1 MATKADLYKEVK
13 SKEAF
18 LLTIDAI
25 PALIGKK
32 IATLYFGYRGQDGFK
47 EFVVGEVIQERPG
60 VLALVDDKGKNT
72 FIRIHENEP
81 YGADGIFTCSD
92 SDREVYYILCEN
104 EN

>member
-1 MATKADLYKEVK
+1 MATKTDLYKAVE
-13 SKEAF
+13 SKQAF
-18 LLTIDAI
+18 VLTIDAI
-25 PALIGKK
+25 PALVGKK

-47 EFVVGEVIQERPG
+47 EFIVGKVTQERPG
-60 VLALVDDKGKNT
+60 TLTLLDNEGKNT
-72 FIRIHENEP
+72 FIRIHQNEP